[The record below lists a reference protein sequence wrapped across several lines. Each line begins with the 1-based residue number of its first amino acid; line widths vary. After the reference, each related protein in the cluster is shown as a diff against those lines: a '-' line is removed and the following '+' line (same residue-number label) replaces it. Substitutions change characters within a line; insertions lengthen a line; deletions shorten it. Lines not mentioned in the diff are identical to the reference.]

1 MGFHKPLFLGGYLT
15 GVGGRLT
22 GRERSAAFI
31 SPREPW
37 NHRN

>member
-1 MGFHKPLFLGGYLT
+1 MVNKPFFLGGYLT

-22 GRERSAAFI
+22 GRERFAAFI
-31 SPREPW
+31 SPRDLG